1 MNSHFVRHNWFFLV
15 IFSLLLVKVVWV
27 TWSCWGNG
35 SFDKEKR
42 ELIQRRNYLLEKI
55 AVEPRQL
62 LGEMPGG
69 IGLQFQGEW
78 ALYSCSMLT
87 EALANMAELYPE
99 TKDEATASIDSLI
112 RIVKSPELRLYDK
125 IRWGEDPLESLDGD
139 KSHVSYLSHLAWM
152 IGNYRRISGDDRYN
166 GLHESICNAMNRR
179 ILQSPILN
187 IPTYPAEPVYVP
199 DMMVAIVAL
208 SDYAGLND
216 GKYSSTVKKW
226 LYRAKSEWCD
236 AGTGL
241 LLSFLDDDGKTDAPV
256 KGSYSALNCYYLTK
270 IDETFAQ
277 EQYDRLKENFSQRFP
292 ASGIKEYHDR
302 SCWFGMD
309 IDAGPII
316 LNLSPSGT
324 AFAIGSATYFGDNA
338 FRNSL
343 LKTAEIAGHTIR
355 WGNKRHYLLADIAL
369 VGEAITLAMRTN
381 HRTNATPVPIPRPN
395 NGLQPNVGAHGS

>member
-1 MNSHFVRHNWFFLV
+1 MNSCFVRHKWFFLI
-15 IFSLLLVKVVWV
+15 IFSLLLIKIGWV
-27 TWSCWGNG
+27 AWSCWGNG
-35 SFDKEKR
+35 SFDKEKK
-42 ELIQRRNYLLEKI
+42 ELIQRRNYLLGKI

-62 LGEMPGG
+62 LNEMPGG

-99 TKDEATASIDSLI
+99 TKDESIASIDSLI

-125 IRWGEDPLESLDGD
+125 MRWCEDPLESLDGN

-152 IGNYRRISGDDRYN
+152 IGNYRRIGGDDRYN

-179 ILQSPILN
+179 ILQSSILN

-208 SDYAGLND
+208 SDYAVLND
-216 GKYSSTVKKW
+216 GKYSSTVKQW
-226 LYRAKSEWCD
+226 LHRAKSEWLD

-241 LLSFLDDDGKTDAPV
+241 LLSLLDENGETDAPV

-277 EQYDRLKENFSQRFP
+277 EQYARLKKHFSQSFP
-292 ASGIKEYHDR
+292 ASGIKEYHKR
-302 SCWFGMD
+302 SCWLGMD

-316 LNLSPSGT
+316 FNLSPSGT
-324 AFAIGSATYFGDNA
+324 AFAIGSATYFDDND
-338 FRNSL
+338 FRNRL

-355 WGNKRHYLLADIAL
+355 WGNERHYLLADIAL

-381 HRTNATPVPIPRPN
+381 HHSIRNAGIK
-395 NGLQPNVGAHGS
+395 AE